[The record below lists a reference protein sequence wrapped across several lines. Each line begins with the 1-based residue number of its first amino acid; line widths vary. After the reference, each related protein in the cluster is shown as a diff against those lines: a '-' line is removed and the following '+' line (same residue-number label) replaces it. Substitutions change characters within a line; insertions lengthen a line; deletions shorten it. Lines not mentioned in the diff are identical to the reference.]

1 MKTNTLASFCHFSWM
16 SAHQHKQNGP
26 DTETVHFR
34 KPISH
39 CEKFDMITNIKLLQN
54 IGKFDSCSAGALLD
68 LKKLTLFYAA
78 NAQGKTTLSAVF
90 RSLANDDPMPI
101 TERHR
106 LGASHLPKVVLNQQ
120 DNPPVVIFQNG
131 EWNTRLANLKVF
143 DDNFVDSNVHSGLV
157 VESHHRQN
165 LHELILGDQG
175 VALNRKLQE
184 LVSRVTKHNDALTV
198 KSTAI
203 PEQERFGLSV
213 DDFCKLPRLP
223 NLDEQIT
230 TTERALKATRDQT
243 SVQNQPDFATID
255 LPNFATKEIQDILEK
270 DLPDLDKSAEIQV
283 QEHLQELGDNGE
295 SWVASGMN
303 KVKQRGNNTCP
314 FCSQDMGTIDLIAH
328 YRAYFSDAYTRLKH
342 TIFELLN
349 DIDHE
354 HTDGQQAEFERSVST
369 LKQSQQFWSS
379 YCEVPTIDIDTRAIV
394 DDWSTAK
401 NAVSQQL
408 KMKQSAPL
416 EPQTLSQS
424 TLDALNNYDVKRQA
438 IIAMNE
444 TLLQTNKA
452 IQQVKQQADLA
463 DTDQIEG
470 ELNELRATQFRF
482 REDIDS
488 LCNDYLEELKAKANT
503 EKDRDAARSELEE
516 YRNNVFPQLQM
527 GVNSY
532 LDRFNA
538 GFRVGDLKSMNIGRG
553 TGSTCTYNVVI
564 NDTPIAVSKSSK
576 SLSEPSFRSSLSA
589 GDRNTLALA
598 LFFSSLD
605 QSPNLADI
613 VMVVDDPMSSLDDH
627 RSLVTVQAVRE
638 MMLRVKQTIVLSH
651 NKRFLC
657 SILSDG
663 KNLDI
668 STTLEIAPNGNEST
682 IRHWN
687 ASKDSITEHD
697 QRYFLLQNYF
707 NYHSGPKREVASAI
721 RLYLE
726 GYFRVVCPGQFP
738 PGTLLGHFINKCWQR
753 VNCKDEIMDE
763 QTLLTLD
770 NVREYANRFH
780 HDTNSAW
787 ETELIDPTE
796 LWGFVKQTLS
806 LTGSSA
812 N

>member
-1 MKTNTLASFCHFSWM
+1 
-16 SAHQHKQNGP
+16 
-26 DTETVHFR
+26 
-34 KPISH
+34 
-39 CEKFDMITNIKLLQN
+39 MITNIKLLQN